1 MPLGTLKCLPHAF
14 NGWLYLNEV
23 RMSTSTSFGK
33 GSHVIIVFG
42 HHFASKNAPFRNLG
56 KNIQLAIKHTTAS
69 QGQNLYFQEQSPDL
83 L

>member
-1 MPLGTLKCLPHAF
+1 MPFGTLKFLPHAF

-56 KNIQLAIKHTTAS
+56 KKHSMSDKT
-69 QGQNLYFQEQSPDL
+69 
-83 L
+83 